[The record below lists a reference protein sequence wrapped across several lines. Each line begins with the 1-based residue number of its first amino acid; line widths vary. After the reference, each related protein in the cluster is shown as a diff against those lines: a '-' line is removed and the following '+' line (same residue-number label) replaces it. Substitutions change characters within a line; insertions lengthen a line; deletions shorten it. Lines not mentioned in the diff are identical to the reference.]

1 MLCTEVR
8 PLRKCPSVSIHR
20 HYEQGARSMQEE
32 STALTP
38 AQRAMSDLWDE
49 HMRSEFETS
58 SVEDTLETM
67 VEEPYVNHAP
77 VMTGGVGLDE
87 VRKFYA
93 ERFIP
98 QQPPEN
104 EITPISRTIGNDRV
118 VDELVY
124 AFTHDIQMDWLLPGV
139 PPTGEHIEVI
149 MVVVVAFRGG
159 KIASEH
165 IYWDQATVLVQA
177 GLIDPEELPVSGVE
191 STRKILDPA
200 SVPSNGLMERNR

>member
-1 MLCTEVR
+1 MN
-8 PLRKCPSVSIHR
+8 S
-20 HYEQGARSMQEE
+20 QEG
-32 STALTP
+32 TALTP
-38 AQRAMSDLWDE
+38 DQQAMSDLWDE

-58 SVEDTLETM
+58 SVDDTLATM

-77 VMTGGVGLDE
+77 VMTGGVGLEE

-93 ERFIP
+93 ERFIT
-98 QQPPEN
+98 QQPPET

-139 PPTGEHIEVI
+139 PPTGRHIAVI
-149 MVVVVAFRGG
+149 MVVVVAFRDG
-159 KIASEH
+159 KIESEH

-177 GLIDPEELPVSGVE
+177 GLIDPDELPVSGVE
-191 STRKILDPA
+191 STRKVIDPS
-200 SVPSNGLMERNR
+200 SVPSNGLMGRTRQGDP